1 MATKKKIPR
10 RYLLNLSDS
19 KKKIQMENLS
29 GHSVYPYVGII
40 QIRLRVET
48 KKFPLS
54 RLKASS
60 PVFIYGF
67 IIQPEVGDSK
77 KKFCY
82 IENRMHLCYSVME
95 YIRLEKRSKY
105 HIYPEA
111 EEENMK
117 VSTLLEGLEYIC
129 CQGSTGQEVTTVV
142 YDSRKVEENSLFI
155 CIRGAVVDGHKFV
168 PDVIEKGAKTLIVEE
183 EVEAPSDVTV
193 IKVADTRYAM
203 AFISAA
209 YFGHPA
215 KELKTIGITGTK
227 GKTTTTYMV
236 KSILENAGYK
246 VGLVGTIEVIIGD
259 EHIHAN
265 NTTPESYLLQEYFAR
280 MVDAGLDT
288 VVMEVSSQALMLH
301 RTQGFVFDYGI
312 FTNLEPDHIGPN
324 EHASFEEYLHCKGL
338 LFKQCKVGIVNGDD
352 EHWQA
357 VTEGH
362 TCALESFGMGEHCML
377 RAENRQLVHKPGELG
392 VTFHVTGLMNFAVEV
407 PMPGKFSVYNALAAI
422 AICRHFKV
430 DEEAIKKALLQA
442 KVKGRIEMIKVSDQF
457 TLLIDYAH
465 NAMALESLLTT
476 LREYEPHRLVSL
488 FGCGG
493 NRSRQRRF
501 EMGEV
506 SGRLADLTII
516 TSDNPRFEE
525 PQDIINDIKT
535 GMAKTDGKY
544 VEICDRKEAITYA
557 IEHGEPGDI
566 IVLAGKGH
574 EDYQEIKGVKHPM
587 DERDLIR
594 DILAEGHIPGS
605 AAGQGL

>member
-1 MATKKKIPR
+1 MKALKE
-10 RYLLNLSDS
+10 LLSELTFTCERGN
-19 KKKIQMENLS
+19 
-29 GHSVYPYVGII
+29 
-40 QIRLRVET
+40 
-48 KKFPLS
+48 
-54 RLKASS
+54 
-60 PVFIYGF
+60 
-67 IIQPEVGDSK
+67 
-77 KKFCY
+77 
-82 IENRMHLCYSVME
+82 
-95 YIRLEKRSKY
+95 LEKE
-105 HIYPEA
+105 ITA
-111 EEENMK
+111 
-117 VSTLLEGLEYIC
+117 
-129 CQGSTGQEVTTVV
+129 VV
-142 YDSRKVEENSLFI
+142 YDSRKIVEGCLFV
-155 CIRGAVVDGHKFV
+155 CIKGANFDGHQAAAEAA
-168 PDVIEKGAKTLIVEE
+168 EKKAAAIIVSQEVELPKQSETTLIRVE
-183 EVEAPSDVTV
+183 
-193 IKVADTRYAM
+193 DTRYAL
-203 AFISAA
+203 AFVSAA
-209 YFGHPA
+209 WFDHPA
-215 KELKTIGITGTK
+215 KKLTTIGITGTK
-227 GKTTTTYMV
+227 GKTTTTYLV
-236 KSILENAGYK
+236 KSILENAGRK
-246 VGLVGTIEVIIGD
+246 VGLVGTIEIIIGD
-259 EHIHAN
+259 THIHAV
-265 NTTPESYLLQEYFAR
+265 NTTPESYLLQEYFAK
-280 MVDAGLDT
+280 MVESGCDT

-301 RTQGFVFDYGI
+301 RTQGFVFDFGI